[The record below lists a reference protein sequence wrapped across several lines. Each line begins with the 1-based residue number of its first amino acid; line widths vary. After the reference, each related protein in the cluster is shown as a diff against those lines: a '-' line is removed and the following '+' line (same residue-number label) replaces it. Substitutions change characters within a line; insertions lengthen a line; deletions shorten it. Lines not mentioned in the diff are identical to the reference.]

1 MLQVFELLGNEH
13 PLVSVYRRKLSS
25 ALF

>member
-1 MLQVFELLGNEH
+1 MLGNEH
-13 PLVSVYRRKLSS
+13 PLVSAYRRKLFA